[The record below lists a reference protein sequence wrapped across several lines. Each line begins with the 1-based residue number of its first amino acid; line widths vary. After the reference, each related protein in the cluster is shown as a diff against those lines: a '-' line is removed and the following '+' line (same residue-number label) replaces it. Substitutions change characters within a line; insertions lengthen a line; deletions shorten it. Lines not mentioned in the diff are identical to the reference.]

1 MKDRIKGKGEE
12 IKGRV
17 TGDTTEELKGKA
29 RQKLGKGEQK
39 IDRKADEAETNKRDR

>member
-29 RQKLGKGEQK
+29 RQKLGEVEQNV
-39 IDRKADEAETNKRDR
+39 DRKTADDDAEREE